1 MDDPSSEDGPHPGAL
16 AHQHHSPRRRR
27 HEEAFVTPTA
37 TPAESPERG
46 RKGKFPEGVK
56 TGIDRPLSKEKSLMN
71 KSANT
76 QTLRCGHQFT
86 VGNISNGLI
95 YLRPVARPARD
106 LQQFTLPPTTPPSSA
121 EEPEGTNW
129 RQGRRESGAR
139 QTGKHLPPTPPPKT
153 PPRKRSVL
161 SDGDTPDSYMKSSP
175 PMPRTRH
182 QRAHSYSIVGEN
194 VTPYKPPDLGGFR
207 MRVEQVDGPS
217 EERPRPRTAGH
228 QETCRALD
236 VQIPDYSLGSP
247 HFSPNGTPFLYGAS
261 SLHVPSIQVERG
273 SSPSLS
279 LQADLRWLWPGV
291 DAGSFTPPP
300 VPCREASPLLSEK
313 LPGGQIQHVASSL
326 SLAGMS
332 RLRIS
337 PAMYDILSFPPGSED
352 PSVVRY
358 DKRTQEITAAVPAR
372 IISQIT
378 SAEFVDYHLLSDFF
392 LTFRLFMQPS
402 DLVAYL
408 VARLWWAI
416 DREDDVGRVVR
427 VRTFVAIRHWLLNY
441 FADDFIPSLPL
452 REDFAKTLNNLSNAV
467 RENGQ
472 PSDMKIIREL
482 KRCWRRT
489 CALYWDTP
497 AWSDVS
503 IDQDILPGGPPGSRF
518 DSGRPLSTLLRPRK
532 SAPRLGALLPDHST
546 GTEVFIHDVVG
557 ASAAARAAGGTPL
570 LSRPVSN
577 LSNDSAGT
585 PSLLYFSLENRSKST
600 PAPSTGPPLKPK
612 PSQATISSDTA
623 GSTGEGGKKYRATP
637 HKRSGSFSDALRD
650 TRQPLPLP
658 KSIARSTHLLMA
670 LPYAGS
676 LVRGNLFPPTPAY
689 VQVVAP
695 STPVSELSSYGF
707 LAHSDAA
714 SGSVAT
720 QFARKTCDP
729 NQGNKTLHGPGMKK
743 ILGSVRRALS
753 GKVGNGTG
761 PHGSGGGGG
770 MRSPLPTARPVCGRS
785 FSPAPDSPSPSKFM
799 AASSSGNKVAML
811 EKGKEARIDL
821 LGAGVVEAFQRA
833 MQEELSN
840 DDGEWIAHDITQ
852 GEGEKGGPLH
862 RNQIQSDGVGGDGSL
877 LRAGLESALS
887 EDGSNA
893 PEPPEIPPTPS
904 TTGQP
909 SLRETVE
916 QLPNFGPAESV
927 ISEIANMVDEAGSIH
942 DRNNLPDRGFH
953 STIFSGGSRQARRSK
968 SFSFERTPYPF
979 SQHLGSMRRK
989 TGPSPRPGAGG
1000 KSLHS
1005 ARSFS
1010 IKRVQSDVSQFSSTI
1025 DDNSETFSYISSPE
1039 TKRGN
1044 LQPARMLRR
1053 RPGGDLR
1060 LAATVGDLDGR
1071 PRSAGSIGTGNF
1083 SDIGAIG
1090 TPLQQRPNSICVT
1103 GSIHPQQRVPTGI
1116 ISLGAV
1122 AEGASVPMGS
1132 TPADGRADRSEADA
1146 KASFEAGVQKL
1157 RDLPDSESDD
1167 GGIEVALMKLEGTY
1181 QKRASDLSPGKEK
1194 NPTLSFA
1201 SGRSFISQDSLVIVG
1216 DAHSERTF
1224 GMDASVDDDEY
1235 MRRMKRRHKQVFDHV
1250 PLDTPPILEGGSV
1263 GNSSTNLSTNGA
1275 VFGDESEASGP
1286 VLERGLSVNHWNF
1299 RGTVTSSNLSLPP
1312 LECGMSS
1319 GPSPIHRGLSP
1330 RPSPN
1335 GSDLRKI
1342 DTGLAKYL
1350 DNGSSSE
1357 QLRDDIIHSTNKSST
1372 KFPPMQPGTII
1383 AELGIPSHPLRHPP
1397 SPPLTLEKTLST
1409 SPNNASPSAVRQPR
1423 SPVSPPQAETFLRS
1437 RVPGGA
1443 SPDATPSGNGPHNTD
1458 AEPTLYPT
1466 SIHLPFILAYDSELL
1481 AKQFT
1486 LIEKDALMEV
1496 DWKELVEL
1504 KWSQT
1509 SSTVRDWVEFLNSE
1523 GTRGV
1528 EVVIARFNLMCKW
1541 ARSEIVMTKDINE
1554 RAKTIVKFVHIA
1566 AHARKLQNFATMYQI
1581 TIALLTADVTRL
1593 RQTWSLVSP
1602 ADLSTFKEM
1611 EALVQPVRNFHNLR
1625 AEMDRVTGESGCIPF
1640 VGIFTHDLILN
1651 AQRPLVIS
1659 TSPDS
1664 EPLINFERHRTT
1676 ASIVKR
1682 LLRLIEASHKYDFKA
1697 VDGVCERCLWIASL
1711 TDEEIRD
1718 LSKSLQ

>member
-1 MDDPSSEDGPHPGAL
+1 M
-16 AHQHHSPRRRR
+16 
-27 HEEAFVTPTA
+27 F
-37 TPAESPERG
+37 AE
-46 RKGKFPEGVK
+46 
-56 TGIDRPLSKEKSLMN
+56 TLSL
-71 KSANT
+71 
-76 QTLRCGHQFT
+76 
-86 VGNISNGLI
+86 
-95 YLRPVARPARD
+95 YRPVVRSARD
-106 LQQFTLPPTTPPSSA
+106 IQQFTLPPTTPPSSA
-121 EEPEGTNW
+121 EEPEGKPW
-129 RQGRRESGAR
+129 QQDRRESGGR
-139 QTGKHLPPTPPPKT
+139 PSGKQLPLTPPPKT

-161 SDGDTPDSYMKSSP
+161 SDGDALDFYMKSSP
-175 PMPRTRH
+175 PIPRTRH
-182 QRAHSYSIVGEN
+182 RRACSCSTVGEN
-194 VTPYKPPDLGGFR
+194 VTPYKPPDHGAFR
-207 MRVEQVDGPS
+207 MKVEQVDGPS
-217 EERPRPRTAGH
+217 QERPRPRTSGH

-279 LQADLRWLWPGV
+279 LQADLRWLWPGA
-291 DAGSFTPPP
+291 DARSSTPSL
-300 VPCREASPLLSEK
+300 VPNREASPLPSEQ
-313 LPGGQIQHVASSL
+313 LPGGQIQHAASSL

-337 PAMYDILSFPPGSED
+337 PEMYDILSFPPSSED
-352 PSVVRY
+352 PSIVRY

-392 LTFRLFMQPS
+392 LTFRLFMQPP

-408 VARLWWAI
+408 VARLRWAI
-416 DREDDVGRVVR
+416 DREDDIGRVVR

-472 PSDMKIIREL
+472 PSNMKIIREL

-497 AWSDVS
+497 TGPDVS

-518 DSGRPLSTLLRPRK
+518 DSYRPLSTLLHPKK
-532 SAPRLGALLPDHST
+532 SAPRLGALFPDRDT
-546 GTEVFIHDVVG
+546 GTEAFVQEVVG
-557 ASAAARAAGGTPL
+557 ASVAARATGGTPL
-570 LSRPVSN
+570 RSFSRPVSN
-577 LSNDSAGT
+577 FSNDSAKT
-585 PSLLYFSLENRSKST
+585 PSLSYFSLENRSKST
-600 PAPSTGPPLKPK
+600 PAPSTSSPLKPK
-612 PSQATISSDTA
+612 PSQATISSDEA
-623 GSTGEGGKKYRATP
+623 GSTEEGGKKYRPTP

-707 LAHSDAA
+707 LAPSDAA
-714 SGSVAT
+714 GGSVAT
-720 QFARKTCDP
+720 QFARRTFDP
-729 NQGNKTLHGPGMKK
+729 NQGNKTLNGPGMKRF
-743 ILGSVRRALS
+743 LGSVRRALS
-753 GKVGNGTG
+753 GKVGNGAG
-761 PHGSGGGGG
+761 PHGSGGGGST
-770 MRSPLPTARPVCGRS
+770 RSPLPTARPTRS
-785 FSPAPDSPSPSKFM
+785 RSLGPTPDNLSLSKFM
-799 AASSSGNKVAML
+799 AASSSGNKVAIL
-811 EKGKEARIDL
+811 ENGKAARVDL

-833 MQEELSN
+833 MQEELSS
-840 DDGEWIAHDITQ
+840 DDGEWISYNVTQ
-852 GEGEKGGPLH
+852 GEGEEGGPWH
-862 RNQIQSDGVGGDGSL
+862 KNQFQLDRTGDG
-877 LRAGLESALS
+877 GLPLEVGRENALS
-887 EDGSNA
+887 EDESNA
-893 PEPPEIPPTPS
+893 PEPSENPPPS
-904 TTGQP
+904 TARQP
-909 SLRETVE
+909 GLRETFE
-916 QLPNFGPAESV
+916 QIPNFGLAESV
-927 ISEIANMVDEAGSIH
+927 ISEIANMGEAGSIS
-942 DRNNLPDRGFH
+942 DRKNLPDRGPK
-953 STIFSGGSRQARRSK
+953 SSIFPGESQQARRSK
-968 SFSFERTPYPF
+968 SFSFETTPHLL
-979 SQHLGSMRRK
+979 SQHYEGMCRK
-989 TGPSPRPGAGG
+989 LSVSPRPGPGG
-1000 KSLHS
+1000 KSLRP

-1010 IKRVQSDVSQFSSTI
+1010 VRRVQSGVSQFSSNL

-1039 TKRGN
+1039 SKRGN

-1071 PRSAGSIGTGNF
+1071 PRSAGSIWTGNF
-1083 SDIGAIG
+1083 SDMGANG

-1103 GSIHPQQRVPTGI
+1103 ESIHPQQRVPAGC
-1116 ISLGAV
+1116 
-1122 AEGASVPMGS
+1122 
-1132 TPADGRADRSEADA
+1132 SEADA

-1157 RDLPDSESDD
+1157 RDLPDFESDD

-1181 QKRASDLSPGKEK
+1181 QKRASDISPGKER
-1194 NPTLSFA
+1194 NPTMSFA

-1250 PLDTPPILEGGSV
+1250 PLDTPPILEGGSA

-1275 VFGDESEASGP
+1275 VFRDESEASGP
-1286 VLERGLSVNHWNF
+1286 NLERGLSVNHWNF
-1299 RGTVTSSNLSLPP
+1299 RETVTSSNLSLPP
-1312 LECGMSS
+1312 LERGMSS
-1319 GPSPIHRGLSP
+1319 GSSPIHRGF
-1330 RPSPN
+1330 
-1335 GSDLRKI
+1335 
-1342 DTGLAKYL
+1342 
-1350 DNGSSSE
+1350 SE
-1357 QLRDDIIHSTNKSST
+1357 QLRDDISELSSEISFEMVQSANKSAT

-1409 SPNNASPSAVRQPR
+1409 SPNNASPSAVRRPR
-1423 SPVSPPQAETFLRS
+1423 SPVSPPQAETFPGS
-1437 RVPGGA
+1437 RAPGRA
-1443 SPDATPSGNGPHNTD
+1443 SQDALLGGNGPHYNDTK
-1458 AEPTLYPT
+1458 PTLRPT

-1509 SSTVRDWVEFLNSE
+1509 SPAVRDWVEFLSSE

-1554 RAKTIVKFVHIA
+1554 RAKTVVKFIHIA
-1566 AHARKLQNFATMYQI
+1566 AHARRLQNFATMYQI

-1593 RQTWSLVSP
+1593 RQTWSLISP

-1611 EALVQPVRNFHNLR
+1611 EALVQPIRNFHNLR
-1625 AEMDRVTGESGCIPF
+1625 AEMDKVTGESGCIPF
-1640 VGIFTHDLILN
+1640 VGIFTHDLIQN
-1651 AQRPLVIS
+1651 AQRPLTIS

-1711 TDEEIRD
+1711 MDEEIRD

>member
-1 MDDPSSEDGPHPGAL
+1 MFAETPSLH
-16 AHQHHSPRRRR
+16 
-27 HEEAFVTPTA
+27 
-37 TPAESPERG
+37 
-46 RKGKFPEGVK
+46 
-56 TGIDRPLSKEKSLMN
+56 
-71 KSANT
+71 
-76 QTLRCGHQFT
+76 
-86 VGNISNGLI
+86 
-95 YLRPVARPARD
+95 RPVARPARD
-106 LQQFTLPPTTPPSSA
+106 IQQFALPPTTPPSSA
-121 EEPEGTNW
+121 EEPESKTW
-129 RQGRRESGAR
+129 QQGRRESGGR
-139 QTGKHLPPTPPPKT
+139 PSGKQLPPTPPPKT

-161 SDGDTPDSYMKSSP
+161 SDGGTSDSYMKSSP
-175 PMPRTRH
+175 PIPRTRH
-182 QRAHSYSIVGEN
+182 RRACSCSTVGEN
-194 VTPYKPPDLGGFR
+194 VTPYKPPDLGAFR
-207 MRVEQVDGPS
+207 MKVEQVDGPS
-217 EERPRPRTAGH
+217 EERPRPRTSGP

-273 SSPSLS
+273 SSSSLS
-279 LQADLRWLWPGV
+279 LQADLRWIWPGA
-291 DAGSFTPPP
+291 DARSSTPSL
-300 VPCREASPLLSEK
+300 VPSREDSPLLSEQ
-313 LPGGQIQHVASSL
+313 LPSGQIQHVASSL

-337 PAMYDILSFPPGSED
+337 PEMYDILSFPPSSED

-358 DKRTQEITAAVPAR
+358 DKRTREITAAVPAR

-416 DREDDVGRVVR
+416 DREDDIGKVVR

-452 REDFAKTLNNLSNAV
+452 REDFAKALNNLSNAV

-497 AWSDVS
+497 TGSDVS

-518 DSGRPLSTLLRPRK
+518 DSCRPLSTLLHPRK
-532 SAPRLGALLPDHST
+532 SAPRLGALLPDCDT
-546 GTEVFIHDVVG
+546 GTEAFIQDVVG
-557 ASAAARAAGGTPL
+557 ASVAARAASGTPL
-570 LSRPVSN
+570 RSFSRPVSN
-577 LSNDSAGT
+577 FSNDSAKT
-585 PSLLYFSLENRSKST
+585 PSLSYFSLENRSKST
-600 PAPSTGPPLKPK
+600 PAPSTSSPLKPK
-612 PSQATISSDTA
+612 PSQTTISSDAA
-623 GSTGEGGKKYRATP
+623 GSTEEGGKKYRPTP

-650 TRQPLPLP
+650 TRHPLPLP

-707 LAHSDAA
+707 LAPSDATG
-714 SGSVAT
+714 GSVAT
-720 QFARKTCDP
+720 QFAGRTCDP
-729 NQGNKTLHGPGMKK
+729 NQGNKTLHGPGMKRF
-743 ILGSVRRALS
+743 LGSVRRALS
-753 GKVGNGTG
+753 GKVGNGAG
-761 PHGSGGGGG
+761 PYGSGGGGG
-770 MRSPLPTARPVCGRS
+770 VRSPLPPARPARS
-785 FSPAPDSPSPSKFM
+785 RSLGPTPDNLSLSKFM
-799 AASSSGNKVAML
+799 AASSSGNKAAIL
-811 EKGKEARIDL
+811 ENGKAARIDL

-833 MQEELSN
+833 MQEELSS
-840 DDGEWIAHDITQ
+840 DDSEWISYNVTQ
-852 GEGEKGGPLH
+852 SEEEKGGSWH
-862 RNQIQSDGVGGDGSL
+862 KNQIQLD
-877 LRAGLESALS
+877 RAGDDGLPLKAGRESALS
-887 EDGSNA
+887 EDESNA
-893 PEPPEIPPTPS
+893 PESSENPLPS
-904 TTGQP
+904 TARQLG
-909 SLRETVE
+909 LRETFE
-916 QLPNFGPAESV
+916 QLPDFGLAESV
-927 ISEIANMVDEAGSIH
+927 ISETANMVGRAGSIS
-942 DRNNLPDRGFH
+942 DRKNLPDRGPQ
-953 STIFSGGSRQARRSK
+953 SSIFPRDSRQARRSK
-968 SFSFERTPYPF
+968 SFSFETTPHLF
-979 SQHLGSMRRK
+979 SQHYSGMRRK
-989 TGPSPRPGAGG
+989 LSVSPRPGAGG
-1000 KSLHS
+1000 KSLRP

-1010 IKRVQSDVSQFSSTI
+1010 IRRVQSGVSQFSSDL
-1025 DDNSETFSYISSPE
+1025 DDDSETFSYISSPE
-1039 TKRGN
+1039 IKRGN

-1083 SDIGAIG
+1083 SDMGAIG
-1090 TPLQQRPNSICVT
+1090 TPLQQRPNSVCVT
-1103 GSIHPQQRVPTGI
+1103 ESIHPQHRVP
-1116 ISLGAV
+1116 
-1122 AEGASVPMGS
+1122 ASC
-1132 TPADGRADRSEADA
+1132 SEADA

-1157 RDLPDSESDD
+1157 RDLPDFESDD

-1181 QKRASDLSPGKEK
+1181 QKRASDISPGKER
-1194 NPTLSFA
+1194 NPTMSFA

-1224 GMDASVDDDEY
+1224 GMDASIDDDEY

-1250 PLDTPPILEGGSV
+1250 PLDTPPILEGGSA
-1263 GNSSTNLSTNGA
+1263 GNSSSNLSTNGA
-1275 VFGDESEASGP
+1275 IFRDESEASGP
-1286 VLERGLSVNHWNF
+1286 NLERGLSVNHWNF
-1299 RGTVTSSNLSLPP
+1299 HETMTSSNLSLPP
-1312 LECGMSS
+1312 LERGISS
-1319 GPSPIHRGLSP
+1319 GSSPIHRGF
-1330 RPSPN
+1330 
-1335 GSDLRKI
+1335 
-1342 DTGLAKYL
+1342 
-1350 DNGSSSE
+1350 SE
-1357 QLRDDIIHSTNKSST
+1357 QLRDDISELSSEISFEMVQSANKSAI

-1423 SPVSPPQAETFLRS
+1423 SPVSPPQAETFPRS
-1437 RVPGGA
+1437 RAPGRE
-1443 SPDATPSGNGPHNTD
+1443 SQDAILGGSGPHYNDT
-1458 AEPTLYPT
+1458 EPTLRPT

-1509 SSTVRDWVEFLNSE
+1509 SSAVRDWVEFLNSE

-1554 RAKTIVKFVHIA
+1554 RAKTVVKFIHIA
-1566 AHARKLQNFATMYQI
+1566 AHARRLQNFATMYQI

-1593 RQTWSLVSP
+1593 RQTWSLISP
-1602 ADLSTFKEM
+1602 ADLSTFREM
-1611 EALVQPVRNFHNLR
+1611 EALVQPIRNFHNLR
-1625 AEMDRVTGESGCIPF
+1625 AEMDKVTGESGCIPF
-1640 VGIFTHDLILN
+1640 VGIFTHDLIQN
-1651 AQRPLVIS
+1651 AQRPLTIS

-1711 TDEEIRD
+1711 MDEEIRD